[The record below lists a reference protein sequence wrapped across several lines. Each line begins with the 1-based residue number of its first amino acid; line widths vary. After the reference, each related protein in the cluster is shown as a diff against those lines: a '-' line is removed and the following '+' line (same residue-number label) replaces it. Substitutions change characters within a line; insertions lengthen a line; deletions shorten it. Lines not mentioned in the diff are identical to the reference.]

1 MKLETFRSLGA
12 AALVLAPATLLADNP
27 IITDV
32 YTADPATI
40 VHDDTVYLYVG
51 HDQAA
56 LDFHFYDLREWL
68 VFSSTDLENWKSYPV
83 PLSVKDFDWA
93 TQHAWA
99 AHVVEKDGKFYWYVT
114 VFHDDTHPGFAIGVA
129 VADRPEGPFKD
140 AIGKALI
147 TNDMTESPFMREN
160 AEGEMVPMDWDD
172 IDPAVFIDDDGQ
184 AYIFWGNTALRWAK
198 LKDNMIEL
206 DGPIHEIEMP
216 GFTEAPWIHKKGD
229 WYYLTYAS
237 GFPEKTSYAMSKSI
251 EGPWEPKGILNEIAG
266 NSNTNHQAILQ
277 YKGKDYFVY
286 HTGAI
291 QPHGGSYRRSVA
303 IDELRYNPDGTLQR
317 VIMTTEG
324 VSLAEAESED

>member
-12 AALVLAPATLLADNP
+12 VALVLAPATLLADNP